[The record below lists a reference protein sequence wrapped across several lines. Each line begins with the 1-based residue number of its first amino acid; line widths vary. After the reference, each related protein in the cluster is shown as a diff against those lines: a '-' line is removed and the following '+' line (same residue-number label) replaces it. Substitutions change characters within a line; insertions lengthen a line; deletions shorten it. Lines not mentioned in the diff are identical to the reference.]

1 MLVGESSA
9 EEVGEVTLGNGLL
22 KGLESLFD
30 VWDDTLKKS
39 SVGFHRFVEA
49 SPASS
54 RISTIGLS
62 DVKEGK
68 PTKRYALWD
77 SLCR

>member
-39 SVGFHRFVEA
+39 PFMLERLRKSNVSCLGINSGH
-49 SPASS
+49 
-54 RISTIGLS
+54 L
-62 DVKEGK
+62 
-68 PTKRYALWD
+68 
-77 SLCR
+77 